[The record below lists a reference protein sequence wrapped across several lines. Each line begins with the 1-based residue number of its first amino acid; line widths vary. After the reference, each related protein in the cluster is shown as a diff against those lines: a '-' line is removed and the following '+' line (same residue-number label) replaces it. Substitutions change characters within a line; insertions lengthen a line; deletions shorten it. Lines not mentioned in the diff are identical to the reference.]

1 VGVHTTLYI
10 VQDLILNTERGD
22 PEKRPF
28 LTRIYGMVGCM
39 IVSLVLIVVLVIL
52 QKKLPDGA
60 GSYFHIPLRR
70 DLGSAD
76 FGSQNEREGRK

>member
-1 VGVHTTLYI
+1 
-10 VQDLILNTERGD
+10 
-22 PEKRPF
+22 
-28 LTRIYGMVGCM
+28 MVGCM

-76 FGSQNEREGRK
+76 FESQNEREGRE

>member
-1 VGVHTTLYI
+1 
-10 VQDLILNTERGD
+10 
-22 PEKRPF
+22 
-28 LTRIYGMVGCM
+28 MVGCM

-70 DLGSAD
+70 DLGNANLE
-76 FGSQNEREGRK
+76 SQNGREGEKQLNFLFLDPAC